1 MPKSLVLTAPRRLE
15 FAETA
20 ARPLAAGEVRLR
32 SLISGISH
40 GTELALYRGTA
51 PFASKAFD
59 TELRVFIPDAGGT
72 FPRQLGYDLV
82 GEAVETGP
90 GVDGVRV
97 GDLIHTGTPHEEE
110 PIIRLDQDGE
120 GYPPVR
126 LPAGS
131 TERGLFV
138 SLASVALQAV
148 HDARIKVGD
157 AVVVSGAGVI
167 GLLAAQLARMNGADP
182 VIVVEPHE
190 QRRRLALDLGAADV
204 VDPTDAG
211 GSVGRRVKTLL
222 RGSGADTAI
231 ETSGMYAG
239 LQGAIASVGVG
250 GTVVSAGFYQGRGA
264 DLRLGEEWHHN
275 RPTMVSSMGV
285 WGCPHRDHP
294 LWHRQRMMHAV
305 VSLIY
310 SDRLMVDP
318 LLTDTV
324 PFEDAPLAY
333 ERLDTD
339 PGSALKIG
347 LAYGT
352 AGRRRQE

>member
-1 MPKSLVLTAPRRLE
+1 MPKNLVLTAPRRLE

-20 ARPLAAGEVRLR
+20 ARPLGPGEVRLR

-59 TELRVFIPDAGGT
+59 AELRVFVPDAGGNL
-72 FPRQLGYDLV
+72 PRQLGYDLV
-82 GEAVETGP
+82 GEAVETGS

-97 GDLIHTGTPHEEE
+97 GDLIHAGTPHQEE
-110 PIIRLDQDGE
+110 PIIRLDQDGD
-120 GYPPVR
+120 GYPPVK
-126 LPAGS
+126 LPAGR

-167 GLLAAQLARMNGADP
+167 GLLAVQLARVNGADP

-190 QRRRLALDLGAADV
+190 QRRRLALDLGASEV
-204 VDPTDAG
+204 VDPSGLD
-211 GSVGRRVKTLL
+211 GSVGLRVKRLL
-222 RGSGADTAI
+222 HGSGADTAI
-231 ETSGMYAG
+231 ETSGTYAG

-250 GTVVSAGFYQGRGA
+250 GTVVSTGYYQGGGA

-285 WGCPHRDHP
+285 WGCPHRDYP
-294 LWHRQRMMHAV
+294 LWHRQRMMRTV

-310 SDRLMVDP
+310 SDRLVVDP
-318 LLTDTV
+318 LLTEIV
-324 PFEDAPLAY
+324 PFEQAPRAY
-333 ERLDTD
+333 ERLDAD

-347 LAYGT
+347 LTYGT
-352 AGRRRQE
+352 AGSTHEE